1 MKLVMLAGPASAGK
15 TALARQ
21 VLKNSKYKCAYL
33 KIDVTKAPEV
43 EEIGKEFRIPTKVV
57 YSGDLCPDHASV
69 LVMGDAVGWAKAKGC
84 DLLIVESAGLCLRC
98 TPFLSQGVGVVVVSA
113 VSGIHAPDK
122 MQVMLAQADVA
133 VVSHIDMVSQ
143 AEREVF
149 IQRIVSKHKRLQ
161 VIESNL
167 IHGTFLNYLYD
178 IIEKSEHI
186 EPSTLKLKGLPPLG
200 TCTICVGKRE
210 VGWENHSGILRKL
223 EGGIFFR
230 GE

>member
-1 MKLVMLAGPASAGK
+1 MGK
-15 TALARQ
+15 TALVKQ
-21 VLKNSKYKCAYL
+21 VLKNNKYKCAYL

-43 EEIGKEFRIPTKVV
+43 QEIANEFYIPTKVV
-57 YSGDLCPDHASV
+57 YSGDLCPDHAGV
-69 LVMGDAVGWAKAKGC
+69 LIMGDAIRWAKEQYC

-98 TPFLSQGVGVVVVSA
+98 TPFLNQGVGVAVISA
-113 VSGIHAPDK
+113 VSGIHTPEK
-122 MQVMLAQADVA
+122 MNVMLSHADMV

-149 IQRIVSKHKRLQ
+149 IQRIVSKYKNPLQ
-161 VIESNL
+161 VVESNL

-178 IIEKSEHI
+178 VIEEDAGLD
-186 EPSTLKLKGLPPLG
+186 PSTVLELKGLPPLG
-200 TCTICVGKRE
+200 TCTVCVGKKE